1 MLEIK
6 VSVDAP
12 ELTSAINN
20 LAASLGKGMAVNV
33 NTIAAPVKTENQ
45 PVEAVAAP
53 QQTSVPVEEPTAPA
67 TQPSPVQEAP
77 KDPTPAAP
85 VSTPTPQA
93 PVITLDMISRAGA
106 ALVDQGKM
114 PQIMGLLTKYG
125 VQAITQLN
133 VNTYE
138 AFATD
143 LRALGASI

>member
-12 ELTSAINN
+12 ELTNAINN

-33 NTIAAPVKTENQ
+33 NTIATPGKVADLPDKTPNQ
-45 PVEAVAAP
+45 PVDTTPSAV
-53 QQTSVPVEEPTAPA
+53 EHTAPVA
-67 TQPSPVQEAP
+67 HHSPVQEAP
-77 KDPTPAAP
+77 KEPTQAAP
-85 VSTPTPQA
+85 VSAPAPQT

-133 VNTYE
+133 ANTYD
-138 AFATD
+138 AFAAD